1 MLVPRLGLS
10 STNVFVCGV
19 GTGVYVALLA
29 AAHWEPKP
37 LGVVGVVPRGC
48 VFLGAA
54 PGSTEPLATCRT
66 DPLAVGLAG
75 AVAGTAGL
83 SPAADVP
90 SSHRDYA
97 RRVALAEAVARRG
110 EQLDLLPGRPGL
122 AASLHAHRGHSAEE
136 LEKLVPETA
145 RAVLPEL
152 LIDETFP
159 PVYLVCGRSADEGP
173 RGDRTLQ
180 ESHALVRRLRGCM
193 VLAQLVV
200 ADGVSH
206 EQLCRGDVA
215 VCRAPLAGVLPWL
228 QQRCVAD
235 EGGDEGDDMI
245 PL

>member
-10 STNVFVCGV
+10 ATNVFVCGV

-48 VFLGAA
+48 LFLGAA
-54 PGSTEPLATCRT
+54 TAEPGAEPG
-66 DPLAVGLAG
+66 PGEPPGVGLDAG
-75 AVAGTAGL
+75 GTTGL

-97 RRVALAEAVARRG
+97 RRVALAATVARRR
-110 EQLDLLPGRPGL
+110 ERLDLLTGLPGL
-122 AASLHAHRGHSAEE
+122 AARLHAHRSCSAEE
-136 LEKLVPETA
+136 LEKMVPEAA

-159 PVYLVCGRSADEGP
+159 PVYLVCGGGDGGGDEGAP
-173 RGDRTLQ
+173 GDRTLQ
-180 ESHALVRRLRGCM
+180 ESRALVRRLRSRM

-206 EQLCRGDVA
+206 DQLCRGDIA

-235 EGGDEGDDMI
+235 EGDEEGDDEG
-245 PL
+245 PV